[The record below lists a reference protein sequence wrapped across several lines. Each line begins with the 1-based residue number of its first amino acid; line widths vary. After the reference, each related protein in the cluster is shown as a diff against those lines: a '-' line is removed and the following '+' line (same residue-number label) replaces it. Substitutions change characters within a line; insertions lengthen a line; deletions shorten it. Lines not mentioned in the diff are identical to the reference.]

1 MLLKRSV
8 EGWDQSAT
16 DEIRRIDGNVHNSPA
31 RQRMKIT
38 VIVISLACFG
48 LGLLPA
54 EEPSPSPTPIF
65 RHHAPRSGPVRRMNY
80 IERRH
85 ESEARAGAAQAKAQ
99 AQANRS
105 SAAAAEAQAKAAERT
120 RAQAQRQVAAEARI
134 ETRKQIPRAN
144 SDLMSRMGFSEEEIA
159 AQKAREQSAKS
170 GAKETTDAKSQAERQ
185 QEQSTP
191 TSGTGVVG
199 AHPTVPHAKAD
210 GVAPQKSTSASPAA
224 DPDSH

>member
-1 MLLKRSV
+1 
-8 EGWDQSAT
+8 
-16 DEIRRIDGNVHNSPA
+16 
-31 RQRMKIT
+31 MKIT
-38 VIVISLACFG
+38 VIVISLACFSP
-48 LGLLPA
+48 GLLAA

-65 RHHAPRSGPVRRMNY
+65 RHHAPRPGPVRRMNY

-99 AQANRS
+99 TQANRR
-105 SAAAAEAQAKAAERT
+105 SAAAAEAQAKAADRA

-134 ETRKQIPRAN
+134 ETRNQIPRAN

-170 GAKETTDAKSQAERQ
+170 GAKETTDATSQAQRQ

-191 TSGTGVVG
+191 TNGTGAVG
-199 AHPTVPHAKAD
+199 DHPTVPHAKAD
-210 GVAPQKSTSASPAA
+210 GVAPQKPTSASPAA